1 MRLGFNHAAEHLD
14 PHSAGEP
21 RRSGIM
27 LWHGGSRGL
36 CKHIDSHNLITLPA
50 LGRSEKTW

>member
-36 CKHIDSHNLITLPA
+36 CKRIDSHNLITLPA